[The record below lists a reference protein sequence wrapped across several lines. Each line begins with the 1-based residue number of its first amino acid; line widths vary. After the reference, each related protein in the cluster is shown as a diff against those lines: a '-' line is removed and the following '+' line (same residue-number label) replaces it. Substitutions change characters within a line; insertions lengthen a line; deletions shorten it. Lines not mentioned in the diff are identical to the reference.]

1 MEMAAVAA
9 VERRLET
16 VELVEMA
23 LVGFLDHSPV

>member
-16 VELVEMA
+16 VELVEM
-23 LVGFLDHSPV
+23 GFLDHSQV